1 MELVCCRTGRNLGG
15 YSDYLENTRSYFLSC
30 FVVIPNLKDTAFGGV
45 YGMDQTSDF
54 GACNYCAIE
63 RYHRVRSLGES
74 NKQVAWQAK
83 LTARGFEEQWQLAA
97 WVKRLDDKELIC
109 FSCHNL
115 FLYFDPMSKT
125 AVWKERLGGTG
136 RVRKR

>member
-1 MELVCCRTGRNLGG
+1 MELVCCKTDRNLGG
-15 YSDYLENTRSYFLSC
+15 YFDYLENTRSYFLSC

-83 LTARGFEEQWQLAA
+83 LTARGFEEQ
-97 WVKRLDDKELIC
+97 
-109 FSCHNL
+109 
-115 FLYFDPMSKT
+115 
-125 AVWKERLGGTG
+125 
-136 RVRKR
+136 